1 MRLLSAPLGTIRFQ
15 TFTLEDEIFLEI
27 DTKSQ
32 NNSQTTI
39 LIEIYTNNFESKF
52 RICKYGARPTRKL
65 LSLNLSVI
73 QSKEKNERILDSFFT
88 PILIEIPNPL
98 V

>member
-1 MRLLSAPLGTIRFQ
+1 M
-15 TFTLEDEIFLEI
+15 EIE
-27 DTKSQ
+27 TKRQ
-32 NNSQTTI
+32 NYTQTTI
-39 LIEIYTNNFESKF
+39 LIEIYKTNNFELKF